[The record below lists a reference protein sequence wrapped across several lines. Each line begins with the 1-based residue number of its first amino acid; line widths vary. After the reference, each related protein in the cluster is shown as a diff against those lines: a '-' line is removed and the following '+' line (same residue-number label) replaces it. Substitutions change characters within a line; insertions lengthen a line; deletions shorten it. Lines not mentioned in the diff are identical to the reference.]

1 MSEEKRLQEDLEKGK
16 AMEEFFEEAPLQRI
30 AEEKAAYEEKVAK
43 ATAKFPE
50 RKEVEGQRLYTPLD
64 VKDFDYCEKLGFP
77 GMYPFTRGVQ
87 PTMYRGRLWTM
98 RAYAG
103 FATAE
108 ETNARYKYLLEA
120 GQTGLSVAM
129 DLPTQIGLDSDHEL
143 SHGEVGKVGVAI
155 DSLAD
160 MEALFEGIPLDKVST
175 SMTINGPAAVL
186 LAMYV
191 AVAEKQGVKPEQLR
205 GTIQNDILKEY
216 IARGTYIFPPRP
228 SMRLVTDTF
237 AYCSK
242 NIPKWNTISVGAY
255 HIREAGASEVQE
267 IAFAFANAMAYIDA
281 AIQAGQKV
289 DDFAPGISWIFTA
302 GLDFFSEVAK
312 FRAARRLWARI
323 MKERYGATVPKAQML
338 RVHVHTAGSVLTAQ
352 QPLINAIRITWQAM
366 SAILGG
372 IQSMACCAY
381 DEAIAIPTEESATLA
396 LRTQQL
402 LAYESN
408 IPNTIDPLAGS
419 YYVESLTDKIEQ
431 EAYEYIKKIDEMG
444 GAVAAIEHGYMQQE
458 MARNAFS
465 DQRDIETGKRTV
477 IGVNKYVDNSKANE
491 DQEVLTVD
499 LAVGERQVARLEKM
513 KANRDNEAVKASLEK
528 LRAAAKGT
536 ENLMPYLIDA
546 VKTYATLGEICG
558 VLREEFG
565 EFKPSIYY

>member
-1 MSEEKRLQEDLEKGK
+1 MDKEKLQQGLNEY
-16 AMEEFFEEAPLQRI
+16 EA
-30 AEEKAAYEEKVAK
+30 KVAK
-43 ATAKFPE
+43 TTAKFPE
-50 RKEVEGQRLYTPLD
+50 RKNFEAQRLYTPLD
-64 VKDFDYCEKLGFP
+64 IEDFDYGEKLGFP
-77 GMYPFTRGVQ
+77 GQYPFTRGVQ

-160 MEALFEGIPLDKVST
+160 MEALFDGIPLDKVST

-191 AVAEKQGVKPEQLR
+191 AVAEKQGVKPEALK

-228 SMRLVTDTF
+228 SMRLITDTF
-237 AYCSK
+237 EYCSK

-281 AIQAGQKV
+281 AIKAGQKV

-302 GLDFFSEVAK
+302 GLDFFGEVAK

-323 MKERYGATVPKAQML
+323 MKERYGASVPKAQML

-352 QPLINAIRITWQAM
+352 QPLNNVVRITWQAL
-366 SAILGG
+366 SAVLGG

-381 DEAIAIPTEESATLA
+381 DEAIALPTEESATLA

-402 LAYESN
+402 LAYESGVTD
-408 IPNTIDPLAGS
+408 TIDPLAGS
-419 YYVESLTDKIEQ
+419 YYIETLTDKIEK
-431 EAYEYIKKIDEMG
+431 EAYDYIDKIDRMG
-444 GAVAAIEHGYMQQE
+444 GAVAAIEQGYMQQE
-458 MARNAFS
+458 MAAHAYEY
-465 DQRDIETGKRTV
+465 QHEVELGKRTV
-477 IGVNKYVDNSKANE
+477 IGVNKFNDSKKLAE
-491 DQEVLTVD
+491 QDVLTAD
-499 LAVGERQVARLEKM
+499 LSVGERQIARLEKM
-513 KANRDNEAVKASLEK
+513 KAARDNEAVKAALEK
-528 LRAAAKGT
+528 LREAAKGT
-536 ENLMPYLIDA
+536 ENLIPYLIDA

-565 EFKPSIYY
+565 EYKQSGSMF

>member
-1 MSEEKRLQEDLEKGK
+1 MDTEKLQQGLNEY
-16 AMEEFFEEAPLQRI
+16 EA
-30 AEEKAAYEEKVAK
+30 KVAK
-43 ATAKFPE
+43 AVAKFPE
-50 RKEVEGQRLYTPLD
+50 RKNFEAQRLYTPLD
-64 VKDFDYCEKLGFP
+64 IEDFDYGEKLGFP
-77 GMYPFTRGVQ
+77 GQYPFTRGVQ

-160 MEALFEGIPLDKVST
+160 MEALFDGIPLDKVST

-191 AVAEKQGVKPEQLR
+191 AVAEKQGVKPEALK

-228 SMRLVTDTF
+228 SMRLITDTF
-237 AYCSK
+237 EYCSK

-281 AIQAGQKV
+281 AIKAGQKV

-302 GLDFFSEVAK
+302 GLDFFGEVAK

-323 MKERYGATVPKAQML
+323 MKERYGASVPKAQML

-352 QPLINAIRITWQAM
+352 QPLNNVVRITWQAL
-366 SAILGG
+366 SAVLGG

-381 DEAIAIPTEESATLA
+381 DEAIALPTEESATLA

-402 LAYESN
+402 LAYESGVTD
-408 IPNTIDPLAGS
+408 TIDPLAGS
-419 YYVESLTDKIEQ
+419 YYIETLTDKIEK
-431 EAYEYIKKIDEMG
+431 EAYDYIDKIDRMG
-444 GAVAAIEHGYMQQE
+444 GAVAAIEQGYMQQE
-458 MARNAFS
+458 MAAHAYEY
-465 DQRDIETGKRTV
+465 QHEVELGKRTV
-477 IGVNKYVDNSKANE
+477 IGVNKFNDSKKLAE
-491 DQEVLTVD
+491 QDVLTAD
-499 LAVGERQVARLEKM
+499 LSVGERQIARLEKI
-513 KANRDNEAVKASLEK
+513 KAARDNEAVKAALEK
-528 LRAAAKGT
+528 LREAAKGT

-565 EFKPSIYY
+565 EYKQSGSMF

>member
-1 MSEEKRLQEDLEKGK
+1 MDKEKLQQGLNEY
-16 AMEEFFEEAPLQRI
+16 EA
-30 AEEKAAYEEKVAK
+30 KVAK
-43 ATAKFPE
+43 AVAKFPE
-50 RKEVEGQRLYTPLD
+50 RKNFEAQRLYTTLD
-64 VKDFDYCEKLGFP
+64 IEDFDYGEKLGFP
-77 GMYPFTRGVQ
+77 GQYPFTRGVQ

-160 MEALFEGIPLDKVST
+160 MEALFDGIPLDKVST

-191 AVAEKQGVKPEQLR
+191 AVAEKQGVKPEALK

-228 SMRLVTDTF
+228 SMRLITDTF
-237 AYCSK
+237 EYCSK

-281 AIQAGQKV
+281 AIKAGQKV

-302 GLDFFSEVAK
+302 GLDFFGEVAK

-323 MKERYGATVPKAQML
+323 MKERYGASVPKAQML

-352 QPLINAIRITWQAM
+352 QPLNNVVRITWQAL
-366 SAILGG
+366 SAVLGG

-381 DEAIAIPTEESATLA
+381 DEAIALPTEESATLA

-402 LAYESN
+402 LAYESGVTD
-408 IPNTIDPLAGS
+408 TIDPLAGS
-419 YYVESLTDKIEQ
+419 YYIETLTDKIEK
-431 EAYEYIKKIDEMG
+431 EAYDYIDKIDRMG
-444 GAVAAIEHGYMQQE
+444 GAVAAIEQGYMQQE
-458 MARNAFS
+458 MAAHAYEY
-465 DQRDIETGKRTV
+465 QHEVELGKRTV
-477 IGVNKYVDNSKANE
+477 IGVNKFNDSKKLAE
-491 DQEVLTVD
+491 QDVLTAD
-499 LAVGERQVARLEKM
+499 LSVGERQIARLEKM
-513 KANRDNEAVKASLEK
+513 KAARDNEAVKAALEK
-528 LRAAAKGT
+528 LREAAKGT

-565 EFKPSIYY
+565 EYKQSGSMF

>member
-1 MSEEKRLQEDLEKGK
+1 MDKEKLQQGLNEY
-16 AMEEFFEEAPLQRI
+16 EA
-30 AEEKAAYEEKVAK
+30 KVAK
-43 ATAKFPE
+43 AVAKFPE
-50 RKEVEGQRLYTPLD
+50 RKNFEAQRLYTPLD
-64 VKDFDYCEKLGFP
+64 IEDFDYGEKLGFP
-77 GMYPFTRGVQ
+77 GQYPFTRGVQ

-129 DLPTQIGLDSDHEL
+129 DLPTQIGLDSDYEL

-160 MEALFEGIPLDKVST
+160 MEALFDGIPLDKVST

-191 AVAEKQGVKPEQLR
+191 AVAEKQGVKPEALK

-228 SMRLVTDTF
+228 SMRLITDTF
-237 AYCSK
+237 EYCSK

-281 AIQAGQKV
+281 AIKAGQKV

-302 GLDFFSEVAK
+302 GLDFFGEVAK

-323 MKERYGATVPKAQML
+323 MKERYGASVPKAQML

-352 QPLINAIRITWQAM
+352 QPLNNVVRITWQAL
-366 SAILGG
+366 SAVLGG

-381 DEAIAIPTEESATLA
+381 DEAIALPTEESATLA

-402 LAYESN
+402 LAYESGVTD
-408 IPNTIDPLAGS
+408 TIDPLAGS
-419 YYVESLTDKIEQ
+419 YYIETLTDKIEK
-431 EAYEYIKKIDEMG
+431 EAYDYIDKIDRMG
-444 GAVAAIEHGYMQQE
+444 GAVAAIEQGYMQQE
-458 MARNAFS
+458 MAAHAYEY
-465 DQRDIETGKRTV
+465 QHEVELGKRTV
-477 IGVNKYVDNSKANE
+477 IGVNKFNDSKKLAE
-491 DQEVLTVD
+491 QDVLTAD
-499 LAVGERQVARLEKM
+499 LSVGERQIARLEKM
-513 KANRDNEAVKASLEK
+513 KAARDNEAVKAALEK
-528 LRAAAKGT
+528 LREAAKGT

-546 VKTYATLGEICG
+546 VKTYATLGEVCG

-565 EFKPSIYY
+565 EYKQSGSMF

>member
-1 MSEEKRLQEDLEKGK
+1 MNMKLRLPKLWQNFRNAKN
-16 AMEEFFEEAPLQRI
+16 FEA
-30 AEEKAAYEEKVAK
+30 
-43 ATAKFPE
+43 
-50 RKEVEGQRLYTPLD
+50 QRLYTPLD
-64 VKDFDYCEKLGFP
+64 IEDFDYGEKLGFP
-77 GMYPFTRGVQ
+77 GQYPFTRGVQ

-160 MEALFEGIPLDKVST
+160 MEALFDGIPLDKVST

-191 AVAEKQGVKPEQLR
+191 AVAEKQGVKPEALK

-228 SMRLVTDTF
+228 SMRLITDTF
-237 AYCSK
+237 EYCSK

-281 AIQAGQKV
+281 AIKAGQKV

-302 GLDFFSEVAK
+302 GLDFFGEVAK

-323 MKERYGATVPKAQML
+323 MKERYGASVPKAQML

-352 QPLINAIRITWQAM
+352 QPLNNVVRITWQAL
-366 SAILGG
+366 SAVLGG

-381 DEAIAIPTEESATLA
+381 DEAIALPTEESATLA

-402 LAYESN
+402 LAYESGVTD
-408 IPNTIDPLAGS
+408 TIDPLAGS
-419 YYVESLTDKIEQ
+419 YYIETLTDKIEK
-431 EAYEYIKKIDEMG
+431 EAYDYIDKIDRMG
-444 GAVAAIEHGYMQQE
+444 GAVAAIEQGYMQQE
-458 MARNAFS
+458 MAAHAYEY
-465 DQRDIETGKRTV
+465 QHEVELGKRTV
-477 IGVNKYVDNSKANE
+477 IGVNKFNDSKKLAE
-491 DQEVLTVD
+491 QDVLTAD
-499 LAVGERQVARLEKM
+499 LSVGERQIARLEKM
-513 KANRDNEAVKASLEK
+513 KAARDNGAVKVALEK
-528 LRAAAKGT
+528 LREAAKGT

-565 EFKPSIYY
+565 EYKQSGSMF

>member
-1 MSEEKRLQEDLEKGK
+1 MDKEKLQQGLNEY
-16 AMEEFFEEAPLQRI
+16 EA
-30 AEEKAAYEEKVAK
+30 KVAK

-50 RKEVEGQRLYTPLD
+50 RKNFETQRLYTPLD
-64 VKDFDYCEKLGFP
+64 IEDFDYGEKLGFP
-77 GMYPFTRGVQ
+77 GQYPFTRGVQ

-155 DSLAD
+155 DSIAD

-191 AVAEKQGVKPEQLR
+191 AVAEKQGVKPEALK

-228 SMRLVTDTF
+228 SMRLITDTF
-237 AYCSK
+237 EYCSK

-281 AIQAGQKV
+281 AIKAGQKV

-302 GLDFFSEVAK
+302 GLDFFGEVAK

-323 MKERYGATVPKAQML
+323 MKERYGASVPKAQML

-352 QPLINAIRITWQAM
+352 QPLNNVVRITWQAL
-366 SAILGG
+366 SAVLGG

-381 DEAIAIPTEESATLA
+381 DEAIALPTEESATLA

-402 LAYESN
+402 LAYESGVTD
-408 IPNTIDPLAGS
+408 TIDPLAGS
-419 YYVESLTDKIEQ
+419 YYIETLTDKIEK
-431 EAYEYIKKIDEMG
+431 EAYDYIDKIDRMG
-444 GAVAAIEHGYMQQE
+444 GAVAAIEQGYMQQE
-458 MARNAFS
+458 MAAHAYEY
-465 DQRDIETGKRTV
+465 QHEVELGKRTV
-477 IGVNKYVDNSKANE
+477 IGVNKFNDSKKLAE
-491 DQEVLTVD
+491 QDVLTAD
-499 LAVGERQVARLEKM
+499 LSVGERQIARLEKM
-513 KANRDNEAVKASLEK
+513 KAARDNEAVKAALEK
-528 LRAAAKGT
+528 LREAAKGT

-565 EFKPSIYY
+565 EYKQSGSMF

>member
-1 MSEEKRLQEDLEKGK
+1 MDKEKLQQGLNEY
-16 AMEEFFEEAPLQRI
+16 EA
-30 AEEKAAYEEKVAK
+30 KVAK

-50 RKEVEGQRLYTPLD
+50 RKNFEAQRLYTPLD
-64 VKDFDYCEKLGFP
+64 IEDFDYGEKLGFP
-77 GMYPFTRGVQ
+77 GQYPFTRGVQ

-160 MEALFEGIPLDKVST
+160 MEALFDGIPLDKVST

-191 AVAEKQGVKPEQLR
+191 AVAEKQGVKPEALK

-216 IARGTYIFPPRP
+216 IARGTYIFPPRS
-228 SMRLVTDTF
+228 SMRLITDTF
-237 AYCSK
+237 EYCSK

-281 AIQAGQKV
+281 AIKAGQKV

-302 GLDFFSEVAK
+302 GLDFFGEVAK

-323 MKERYGATVPKAQML
+323 MKERYGASVPKAQML

-352 QPLINAIRITWQAM
+352 QPLNNVVRITWQAL
-366 SAILGG
+366 SAVLGG

-381 DEAIAIPTEESATLA
+381 DEAIALPTEESATLA

-402 LAYESN
+402 LAYESGVTD
-408 IPNTIDPLAGS
+408 TIDPLAGS
-419 YYVESLTDKIEQ
+419 YYIETLTDKIEK
-431 EAYEYIKKIDEMG
+431 EAYDYIDKIDRMG
-444 GAVAAIEHGYMQQE
+444 GAVAAIEQGYMQQE
-458 MARNAFS
+458 MAAHAYEY
-465 DQRDIETGKRTV
+465 QHEVELGKRTV
-477 IGVNKYVDNSKANE
+477 IGVNKFNDSKKLAE
-491 DQEVLTVD
+491 QDVLTAD
-499 LAVGERQVARLEKM
+499 LSVGERQIARLEKM
-513 KANRDNEAVKASLEK
+513 KAARDNEAVKAALEK
-528 LRAAAKGT
+528 LREAAKGT

-565 EFKPSIYY
+565 EYKQSGSMF

>member
-1 MSEEKRLQEDLEKGK
+1 MDKEKLQQGLNEY
-16 AMEEFFEEAPLQRI
+16 EA
-30 AEEKAAYEEKVAK
+30 KVAK

-50 RKEVEGQRLYTPLD
+50 RKNFEAQRLYTPID
-64 VKDFDYCEKLGFP
+64 IEDFDYGEKLGFP
-77 GMYPFTRGVQ
+77 GQYPFTRGVQ

-160 MEALFEGIPLDKVST
+160 MEALFDGIPLDKVST

-191 AVAEKQGVKPEQLR
+191 AVAEKQGVKPEALK

-228 SMRLVTDTF
+228 SMRLITDTF
-237 AYCSK
+237 EYCSK

-281 AIQAGQKV
+281 AIKAGQKV

-302 GLDFFSEVAK
+302 GLDFFGEVAK

-323 MKERYGATVPKAQML
+323 MKERYGASVPKAQML

-352 QPLINAIRITWQAM
+352 QPLNNVVRITWQAL
-366 SAILGG
+366 SAVLGG

-381 DEAIAIPTEESATLA
+381 DEAIALPTEESATLA

-402 LAYESN
+402 LAYESGVTD
-408 IPNTIDPLAGS
+408 TIDPLAGS
-419 YYVESLTDKIEQ
+419 YYIETLTDKIEK
-431 EAYEYIKKIDEMG
+431 EAYDYIDKIDRMG
-444 GAVAAIEHGYMQQE
+444 GAVAAIEQGYMQQE
-458 MARNAFS
+458 MAAHAYEY
-465 DQRDIETGKRTV
+465 QHEVELGKRTV
-477 IGVNKYVDNSKANE
+477 IGVNKFNDSKKLAE
-491 DQEVLTVD
+491 QDVLTAD
-499 LAVGERQVARLEKM
+499 LSVGERQIARLEKM
-513 KANRDNEAVKASLEK
+513 KAARDNEAVKAALEK
-528 LRAAAKGT
+528 LREAAKGT

-565 EFKPSIYY
+565 EYKQSGSMF

>member
-1 MSEEKRLQEDLEKGK
+1 MDKEKLQQGLNEY
-16 AMEEFFEEAPLQRI
+16 EA
-30 AEEKAAYEEKVAK
+30 KVAK

-50 RKEVEGQRLYTPLD
+50 RKNFEAQRLYTPLD
-64 VKDFDYCEKLGFP
+64 IEDFEYGEKLGFP
-77 GMYPFTRGVQ
+77 GQYPFTRGVQ

-160 MEALFEGIPLDKVST
+160 MEALFDGIPLDKVST

-191 AVAEKQGVKPEQLR
+191 AVAEKQGVKPEALK

-228 SMRLVTDTF
+228 SMRLITDTF
-237 AYCSK
+237 EYCSK

-281 AIQAGQKV
+281 AIKAGQKV

-302 GLDFFSEVAK
+302 GLDFFGEVAK

-323 MKERYGATVPKAQML
+323 MKERYGASVPKAQML

-352 QPLINAIRITWQAM
+352 QPLNNVVRITWQAL
-366 SAILGG
+366 SAVLGG

-381 DEAIAIPTEESATLA
+381 DEAIALPTEESATLA

-402 LAYESN
+402 LAYESGVTD
-408 IPNTIDPLAGS
+408 TIDPLAGS
-419 YYVESLTDKIEQ
+419 YYIETLTDKIEK
-431 EAYEYIKKIDEMG
+431 EAYDYIDKIDRMG
-444 GAVAAIEHGYMQQE
+444 GAVAAIEQGYMQQE
-458 MARNAFS
+458 MAAHAYEY
-465 DQRDIETGKRTV
+465 QHEVELGKRTV
-477 IGVNKYVDNSKANE
+477 IGVNKFNDSKKLE
-491 DQEVLTVD
+491 EQDVLTAD
-499 LAVGERQVARLEKM
+499 LSVGERQIARLEKM
-513 KANRDNEAVKASLEK
+513 KAARDNDAVKAALEK
-528 LRAAAKGT
+528 LREAAKGT

-565 EFKPSIYY
+565 EYKQSGSMF

>member
-1 MSEEKRLQEDLEKGK
+1 MDKEKLQQGLNEY
-16 AMEEFFEEAPLQRI
+16 EA
-30 AEEKAAYEEKVAK
+30 KVAK
-43 ATAKFPE
+43 AVAKFPE
-50 RKEVEGQRLYTPLD
+50 RKNFEAQRLYTPLD
-64 VKDFDYCEKLGFP
+64 IEDFDYGEKLGFP
-77 GMYPFTRGVQ
+77 GQYPFTRGVQ

-160 MEALFEGIPLDKVST
+160 MEALFDGIPLDKVST

-191 AVAEKQGVKPEQLR
+191 AVAEKQGVKPEALK

-228 SMRLVTDTF
+228 SMRLITDTF
-237 AYCSK
+237 EYCSK
-242 NIPKWNTISVGAY
+242 NIPKWNTISIGAY

-281 AIQAGQKV
+281 AIKAGQKV

-302 GLDFFSEVAK
+302 GLDFFGEVAK

-323 MKERYGATVPKAQML
+323 MKERYGASVPKAQML

-352 QPLINAIRITWQAM
+352 QPLNNVVRITWQAL
-366 SAILGG
+366 SAVLGG

-381 DEAIAIPTEESATLA
+381 DEAIALPTEESATLA

-402 LAYESN
+402 LAYESGVTD
-408 IPNTIDPLAGS
+408 TIDPLAGS
-419 YYVESLTDKIEQ
+419 YYIETLTDKIEK
-431 EAYEYIKKIDEMG
+431 EAYDYIDKIDRMG
-444 GAVAAIEHGYMQQE
+444 GAVAAIEQGYMQQE
-458 MARNAFS
+458 MAAHAYEY
-465 DQRDIETGKRTV
+465 QHEVELGKRTV
-477 IGVNKYVDNSKANE
+477 IGVNKFNDSKKLAE
-491 DQEVLTVD
+491 QDVLTAD
-499 LAVGERQVARLEKM
+499 LSVGERQIARLEKM
-513 KANRDNEAVKASLEK
+513 KAARDNDAVKAALEK
-528 LRAAAKGT
+528 LREAAKGT

-565 EFKPSIYY
+565 EYKQSGSMF

>member
-1 MSEEKRLQEDLEKGK
+1 MDKEKLQQGLNEY
-16 AMEEFFEEAPLQRI
+16 EA
-30 AEEKAAYEEKVAK
+30 KVAK

-50 RKEVEGQRLYTPLD
+50 RKNFEVQRLYTPLD
-64 VKDFDYCEKLGFP
+64 IEDFDYGEKLGFP
-77 GMYPFTRGVQ
+77 GQYPFTRGVQ

-160 MEALFEGIPLDKVST
+160 MEALFDGIPLDKVST

-191 AVAEKQGVKPEQLR
+191 AVAEKQGVKPEALK

-228 SMRLVTDTF
+228 SMRLITDTF
-237 AYCSK
+237 EYCSK

-281 AIQAGQKV
+281 AIKAGQKV

-302 GLDFFSEVAK
+302 GLDFFGEVAK

-323 MKERYGATVPKAQML
+323 MKERYGASVPKAQML

-352 QPLINAIRITWQAM
+352 QPLNNVVRITWQAL
-366 SAILGG
+366 SAVLGG

-381 DEAIAIPTEESATLA
+381 DEAIALPTEESATLA

-402 LAYESN
+402 LAYESGVTD
-408 IPNTIDPLAGS
+408 TIDPLAGS
-419 YYVESLTDKIEQ
+419 YYIETLTDQIEK
-431 EAYEYIKKIDEMG
+431 EAYDYIDKIDRMG
-444 GAVAAIEHGYMQQE
+444 GAVAAIEQGYMQQE
-458 MARNAFS
+458 MAAHAYEY
-465 DQRDIETGKRTV
+465 QHEVELGKRTV
-477 IGVNKYVDNSKANE
+477 IGVNKFNDSKKLAE
-491 DQEVLTVD
+491 QDVLTAD
-499 LAVGERQVARLEKM
+499 LSVGERQIARLEKM
-513 KANRDNEAVKASLEK
+513 KAARDNEAVKAALEK
-528 LRAAAKGT
+528 MREAAKGT

-565 EFKPSIYY
+565 EYKQSGSMF

>member
-1 MSEEKRLQEDLEKGK
+1 MDKEKLQQGL
-16 AMEEFFEEAPLQRI
+16 
-30 AEEKAAYEEKVAK
+30 AEYDAKVAK

-50 RKEVEGQRLYTPLD
+50 RKEFAAQRLYTPLD
-64 VKDFDYCEKLGFP
+64 VEGFDYGEKLGFP
-77 GMYPFTRGVQ
+77 GQYPFTRGVQ

-160 MEALFEGIPLDKVST
+160 MEALFDGIPLDKVST

-191 AVAEKQGVKPEQLR
+191 AVAEKQGVKPEALK

-228 SMRLVTDTF
+228 SMRLITDTF
-237 AYCSK
+237 EYCSK

-281 AIQAGQKV
+281 AIKAGQKV

-323 MKERYGATVPKAQML
+323 MKERYGASVPKAQML

-352 QPLINAIRITWQAM
+352 QPLNNVVRITWQAM
-366 SAILGG
+366 SAVLGG

-381 DEAIAIPTEESATLA
+381 DEAIALPTEESATLA

-402 LAYESN
+402 LAYESGVTD
-408 IPNTIDPLAGS
+408 TIDPLAGS
-419 YYVESLTDKIEQ
+419 YYIESLTDKIEQ
-431 EAYEYIKKIDEMG
+431 EAYEYIAKIDKMG
-444 GAVAAIEHGYMQQE
+444 GAVAAIEQGYMQQE
-458 MARNAFS
+458 MAAHAYEYQH
-465 DQRDIETGKRTV
+465 DVELGKRTV
-477 IGVNKYVDNSKANE
+477 IGVNKFADNKKMAE
-491 DQEVLTVD
+491 QDVLTAD
-499 LAVGERQVARLEKM
+499 LSVGERQVARLNKM
-513 KANRDNEAVKASLEK
+513 KAGRDNAAVQASLAK
-528 LRAAAKGT
+528 LREAAKGT

-565 EFKPSIYY
+565 EYKQSGSMF

>member
-1 MSEEKRLQEDLEKGK
+1 MDKEKLQQGLNEY
-16 AMEEFFEEAPLQRI
+16 EA
-30 AEEKAAYEEKVAK
+30 KVAK

-50 RKEVEGQRLYTPLD
+50 RKNFEAQRLYTPLD
-64 VKDFDYCEKLGFP
+64 IEDFDYGEKLGFP
-77 GMYPFTRGVQ
+77 GQYPFTRGVQ

-160 MEALFEGIPLDKVST
+160 MEALFDGIPLDKVST

-191 AVAEKQGVKPEQLR
+191 AVAEKQGVKPEALK

-228 SMRLVTDTF
+228 SMRLITDTF
-237 AYCSK
+237 EYCSK

-281 AIQAGQKV
+281 AIKAGQKV

-302 GLDFFSEVAK
+302 GLDFFGEVAK

-323 MKERYGATVPKAQML
+323 MKERYGASVPKAQML

-352 QPLINAIRITWQAM
+352 QPLNNVVRITWQAL
-366 SAILGG
+366 SAVLGG

-381 DEAIAIPTEESATLA
+381 DEAIALPTEESATLA

-402 LAYESN
+402 LAYESGVTD
-408 IPNTIDPLAGS
+408 TIDPLAGS
-419 YYVESLTDKIEQ
+419 YYIETLTDKIEK
-431 EAYEYIKKIDEMG
+431 EAYDYIDKIDRMG
-444 GAVAAIEHGYMQQE
+444 GAVAAIEQGYMQQE
-458 MARNAFS
+458 MAAHAYEY
-465 DQRDIETGKRTV
+465 QHEVELGKRTV
-477 IGVNKYVDNSKANE
+477 IGVNKFNDSKKLAE
-491 DQEVLTVD
+491 QDVLTAD
-499 LAVGERQVARLEKM
+499 LSVGERQIARLEKM
-513 KANRDNEAVKASLEK
+513 KAARDNGAVKVALEK
-528 LRAAAKGT
+528 LREAAKGT

-565 EFKPSIYY
+565 EYKQSGSMF

>member
-1 MSEEKRLQEDLEKGK
+1 MDKEKLQQGLNEY
-16 AMEEFFEEAPLQRI
+16 EA
-30 AEEKAAYEEKVAK
+30 KVAK
-43 ATAKFPE
+43 AVAKFPE
-50 RKEVEGQRLYTPLD
+50 RKNFETQRLYTPLD
-64 VKDFDYCEKLGFP
+64 IEDFDYGEKLGFP
-77 GMYPFTRGVQ
+77 GQYPFTRGVQ

-143 SHGEVGKVGVAI
+143 SYGEVGKVGVAI

-160 MEALFEGIPLDKVST
+160 MEALFDGIPLDKVST

-191 AVAEKQGVKPEQLR
+191 AVAEKQGVKPETLK

-228 SMRLVTDTF
+228 SMRLITDTF
-237 AYCSK
+237 EYCSK

-281 AIQAGQKV
+281 AIKAGQKV

-302 GLDFFSEVAK
+302 GLDFFGEVAK

-323 MKERYGATVPKAQML
+323 MKERYGASVPKAQML

-352 QPLINAIRITWQAM
+352 QPLNNVVRITWQAL
-366 SAILGG
+366 SAVLGG

-381 DEAIAIPTEESATLA
+381 DEAIALPTEESATLA

-402 LAYESN
+402 LAYESGVTD
-408 IPNTIDPLAGS
+408 TIDPLAGS
-419 YYVESLTDKIEQ
+419 YYIETLTDKIEK
-431 EAYEYIKKIDEMG
+431 EAYDYIDKIDRMG
-444 GAVAAIEHGYMQQE
+444 GAVAAIEQGYMQQE
-458 MARNAFS
+458 MAAHAYEY
-465 DQRDIETGKRTV
+465 QHEVELGKRTV
-477 IGVNKYVDNSKANE
+477 IGVNKFNDSKKLAE
-491 DQEVLTVD
+491 QDVLTAD
-499 LAVGERQVARLEKM
+499 LSVGERQIARLEKM
-513 KANRDNEAVKASLEK
+513 KAARDNEAVKAALEK
-528 LRAAAKGT
+528 LREAAKGT

-565 EFKPSIYY
+565 EYKQSGSMF

>member
-1 MSEEKRLQEDLEKGK
+1 MDKEKLQQGLNEY
-16 AMEEFFEEAPLQRI
+16 EA
-30 AEEKAAYEEKVAK
+30 KVAK

-50 RKEVEGQRLYTPLD
+50 RKNFEAQRLYTPLD
-64 VKDFDYCEKLGFP
+64 IEDFDYGEKLGFP
-77 GMYPFTRGVQ
+77 GQYPFTRGVQ

-160 MEALFEGIPLDKVST
+160 MEALFDGIPLDKVST

-191 AVAEKQGVKPEQLR
+191 AVAEKQGVKPEALK

-228 SMRLVTDTF
+228 SMRLITDTF
-237 AYCSK
+237 EYCSK

-281 AIQAGQKV
+281 AIKAGQKV

-302 GLDFFSEVAK
+302 GLDFFGEVAK

-323 MKERYGATVPKAQML
+323 MKERYGASVPKAQML

-352 QPLINAIRITWQAM
+352 QPLNNVVRITWQAL
-366 SAILGG
+366 SAVLGG

-381 DEAIAIPTEESATLA
+381 DEAIALPTEESATLA

-402 LAYESN
+402 LAYESGVTD
-408 IPNTIDPLAGS
+408 TIDPLAGS
-419 YYVESLTDKIEQ
+419 YYIETLTDKIEK
-431 EAYEYIKKIDEMG
+431 EAYDYIDKIDRMG
-444 GAVAAIEHGYMQQE
+444 GAVAAIEQGYMQQE
-458 MARNAFS
+458 MAAHAYEY
-465 DQRDIETGKRTV
+465 QHEVELGKRTV
-477 IGVNKYVDNSKANE
+477 IGVNKFNDSKKLAE
-491 DQEVLTVD
+491 QDVLTAD
-499 LAVGERQVARLEKM
+499 LSVGERQIARLEKM
-513 KANRDNEAVKASLEK
+513 KAARDNEAVKVALEK
-528 LRAAAKGT
+528 LREAAKGT

-565 EFKPSIYY
+565 EYKQSGSMF

>member
-1 MSEEKRLQEDLEKGK
+1 MDKEKLQQGLNEY
-16 AMEEFFEEAPLQRI
+16 EA
-30 AEEKAAYEEKVAK
+30 KVAK
-43 ATAKFPE
+43 AVAKFPE
-50 RKEVEGQRLYTPLD
+50 RKNFEAQRLYTPLD
-64 VKDFDYCEKLGFP
+64 IEDFDYGEKLGFP
-77 GMYPFTRGVQ
+77 GQYPFTRGVQ

-160 MEALFEGIPLDKVST
+160 MEALFDGIPLDKVST

-191 AVAEKQGVKPEQLR
+191 AVAEKKGVKPEALK

-228 SMRLVTDTF
+228 SMRLITDTF
-237 AYCSK
+237 EYCSK

-281 AIQAGQKV
+281 AIKAGQKV

-302 GLDFFSEVAK
+302 GLDFFGEVAK

-323 MKERYGATVPKAQML
+323 MKERYGASVPKAQML

-352 QPLINAIRITWQAM
+352 QPLNNVVRITWQAL
-366 SAILGG
+366 SAVLGG

-381 DEAIAIPTEESATLA
+381 DEAIALPTEESATLA

-402 LAYESN
+402 LAYESGVTD
-408 IPNTIDPLAGS
+408 TIDPLAGS
-419 YYVESLTDKIEQ
+419 YYIETLTDKIEK
-431 EAYEYIKKIDEMG
+431 EAYDYIDKIDRMG
-444 GAVAAIEHGYMQQE
+444 GAVAAIEQGYMQQE
-458 MARNAFS
+458 MAAHAYEY
-465 DQRDIETGKRTV
+465 QHEVELGKRTV
-477 IGVNKYVDNSKANE
+477 IGVNKFNDSKKLAE
-491 DQEVLTVD
+491 QDVLTAD
-499 LAVGERQVARLEKM
+499 LSVGERQIARLEKM
-513 KANRDNEAVKASLEK
+513 KAARDNDAVKAALEK
-528 LRAAAKGT
+528 LREAAKGT

-565 EFKPSIYY
+565 EYKQSGSMF

>member
-1 MSEEKRLQEDLEKGK
+1 MDKEKLQQGLNEY
-16 AMEEFFEEAPLQRI
+16 EA
-30 AEEKAAYEEKVAK
+30 KVAK

-50 RKEVEGQRLYTPLD
+50 RKNFEAQRLYTPLD
-64 VKDFDYCEKLGFP
+64 IEDFDYGEKLGFP
-77 GMYPFTRGVQ
+77 GQYPFTRGVQ

-160 MEALFEGIPLDKVST
+160 MEALFDGIPLDKVST

-191 AVAEKQGVKPEQLR
+191 AVAEKQGVKPEALK

-228 SMRLVTDTF
+228 SMRLITDTF
-237 AYCSK
+237 EYCSK

-281 AIQAGQKV
+281 AIKAGQKV

-302 GLDFFSEVAK
+302 GLDFFGEVAK

-323 MKERYGATVPKAQML
+323 MKERYGASVPKAQML

-352 QPLINAIRITWQAM
+352 QPLNNVVRITWQAL
-366 SAILGG
+366 SAVLGG

-381 DEAIAIPTEESATLA
+381 DEAIALPTEESATLA

-402 LAYESN
+402 LAYESG
-408 IPNTIDPLAGS
+408 ITDTIDPLAGS
-419 YYVESLTDKIEQ
+419 YYIETLTDKIEK
-431 EAYEYIKKIDEMG
+431 EAYDYIDKIDRMG
-444 GAVAAIEHGYMQQE
+444 GAVAAIEQGYMQQE
-458 MARNAFS
+458 MAAHAYEY
-465 DQRDIETGKRTV
+465 QHEVELGKRTV
-477 IGVNKYVDNSKANE
+477 IGVNKFNDSKKLAE
-491 DQEVLTVD
+491 QDVLTAD
-499 LAVGERQVARLEKM
+499 LSVGERQIARLEKM
-513 KANRDNEAVKASLEK
+513 KAARDNEAVKAALEK
-528 LRAAAKGT
+528 LREAAKGT

-565 EFKPSIYY
+565 EYKQSGSMF

>member
-1 MSEEKRLQEDLEKGK
+1 MDKEKLQQGLNEY
-16 AMEEFFEEAPLQRI
+16 EA
-30 AEEKAAYEEKVAK
+30 KVAK

-50 RKEVEGQRLYTPLD
+50 RKNFEAQRLYTPLD
-64 VKDFDYCEKLGFP
+64 IEDFDYGEKLGFP
-77 GMYPFTRGVQ
+77 GQYPFTRGVQ

-160 MEALFEGIPLDKVST
+160 MEALFDGIPLDKVST

-191 AVAEKQGVKPEQLR
+191 AVAEKQGVKPEALK

-228 SMRLVTDTF
+228 SMRLITDTF
-237 AYCSK
+237 EYCSK

-281 AIQAGQKV
+281 AIKAGQKV

-302 GLDFFSEVAK
+302 GLDFFGEVAK

-323 MKERYGATVPKAQML
+323 MKERYGASVPKAQML

-352 QPLINAIRITWQAM
+352 QPLNNVVRITWQAL
-366 SAILGG
+366 SAVLGG

-381 DEAIAIPTEESATLA
+381 DEAIALPTEESATLA

-402 LAYESN
+402 LAYESGVTD
-408 IPNTIDPLAGS
+408 TIDPLAGS
-419 YYVESLTDKIEQ
+419 YYIETLTDKIEK
-431 EAYEYIKKIDEMG
+431 EAYDYIDKIDRMG

-458 MARNAFS
+458 MAAHAYEY
-465 DQRDIETGKRTV
+465 QHEVELGKRTV
-477 IGVNKYVDNSKANE
+477 IGVNKFNDSKKLAE
-491 DQEVLTVD
+491 QDVLTAD
-499 LAVGERQVARLEKM
+499 LSVGERQIARLEKM
-513 KANRDNEAVKASLEK
+513 KAARDNDAVKAALEK
-528 LRAAAKGT
+528 LREAAKGT
-536 ENLMPYLIDA
+536 ENLMPYLINA

-565 EFKPSIYY
+565 EYKQSGSMF

>member
-1 MSEEKRLQEDLEKGK
+1 MDKEKLQQGLNKY
-16 AMEEFFEEAPLQRI
+16 EA
-30 AEEKAAYEEKVAK
+30 KVAK
-43 ATAKFPE
+43 AVAKFPE
-50 RKEVEGQRLYTPLD
+50 RKNFEAQRLYTPLD
-64 VKDFDYCEKLGFP
+64 IEDFDYGEKLGFP
-77 GMYPFTRGVQ
+77 GQYPFTRGVQ

-160 MEALFEGIPLDKVST
+160 MEALFDGIPLDKVST

-191 AVAEKQGVKPEQLR
+191 AVAEKQGVKPEALK

-228 SMRLVTDTF
+228 SMRLITDTF
-237 AYCSK
+237 EYCSK

-281 AIQAGQKV
+281 AIKAGQKV

-302 GLDFFSEVAK
+302 GLDFFGEVAK

-323 MKERYGATVPKAQML
+323 MKERYGASVPKAQML

-352 QPLINAIRITWQAM
+352 QPLNNVVRITWQAL
-366 SAILGG
+366 SAVLGG

-381 DEAIAIPTEESATLA
+381 DEAIALPTEESATLA

-402 LAYESN
+402 LAYESGVTD
-408 IPNTIDPLAGS
+408 TIDPLAGS
-419 YYVESLTDKIEQ
+419 YYIETLTDKIEK
-431 EAYEYIKKIDEMG
+431 EAYDYIDKIDRMG
-444 GAVAAIEHGYMQQE
+444 GAVAAIEQGYMQQE
-458 MARNAFS
+458 MAAHAYEY
-465 DQRDIETGKRTV
+465 QYEVELGKRTV
-477 IGVNKYVDNSKANE
+477 IGVNKFNDSKKLAE
-491 DQEVLTVD
+491 QEVLTAD
-499 LAVGERQVARLEKM
+499 LSVGERQIARLEKM
-513 KANRDNEAVKASLEK
+513 KAARDNEAVKAALEK
-528 LRAAAKGT
+528 LREAAKGT

-565 EFKPSIYY
+565 EYKQSGSMF

>member
-1 MSEEKRLQEDLEKGK
+1 MDKEKLQQGLNEY
-16 AMEEFFEEAPLQRI
+16 EA
-30 AEEKAAYEEKVAK
+30 KVAK

-50 RKEVEGQRLYTPLD
+50 RKNFETQRLYTPLD
-64 VKDFDYCEKLGFP
+64 IEDFDYGEKLGFP
-77 GMYPFTRGVQ
+77 GQYPFTRGVQ

-160 MEALFEGIPLDKVST
+160 MEALFDGIPLDKVST

-191 AVAEKQGVKPEQLR
+191 AVAEKQGVKPEALK

-228 SMRLVTDTF
+228 SMRLITDTF
-237 AYCSK
+237 EYCSK

-281 AIQAGQKV
+281 AIKAGQKV

-302 GLDFFSEVAK
+302 GLDFFGEVAK

-323 MKERYGATVPKAQML
+323 MKERYGASVSKAQML

-352 QPLINAIRITWQAM
+352 QPLNNVVRITWQAL
-366 SAILGG
+366 SAVLGG

-381 DEAIAIPTEESATLA
+381 DEAIALPTEESATLA

-402 LAYESN
+402 LAYESGVTD
-408 IPNTIDPLAGS
+408 TIDPLAGS
-419 YYVESLTDKIEQ
+419 YYIETLTDKIEK
-431 EAYEYIKKIDEMG
+431 EAYDYIDKIDRMG
-444 GAVAAIEHGYMQQE
+444 GAVAAIEQGYMQQE
-458 MARNAFS
+458 MAAHAYEY
-465 DQRDIETGKRTV
+465 QHEVELGKRTV
-477 IGVNKYVDNSKANE
+477 IGVNKFNDSKKLAE
-491 DQEVLTVD
+491 QDVLTAD
-499 LAVGERQVARLEKM
+499 LSVGERQIARLEKM
-513 KANRDNEAVKASLEK
+513 KAARDNDAVKAALEK
-528 LRAAAKGT
+528 LREAAKGT

-565 EFKPSIYY
+565 EYKQSGSMF

>member
-1 MSEEKRLQEDLEKGK
+1 MTKEVLKQGLAS
-16 AMEEFFEEAPLQRI
+16 
-30 AEEKAAYEEKVAK
+30 YEERVAK
-43 ATAKFPE
+43 AISKFPE
-50 RKEVEGQRLYTPLD
+50 RKHFTEKRIYTPLD
-64 VKDFDYCEKLGFP
+64 IDEDFDYNSKLGYP
-77 GMYPFTRGVQ
+77 GQYPFTRGVQ

-108 ETNARYKYLLEA
+108 ETNARYKYLLQA

-129 DLPTQIGLDSDHEL
+129 DLPTQIGLDSSAEL
-143 SHGEVGKVGVAI
+143 SFGEVGKVGVAI

-160 MEALFEGIPLDKVST
+160 MEQLFEGIPLDKVST

-191 AVAEKQGVKPEQLR
+191 AVAEKQGVKPEQLK

-228 SMRLVTDTF
+228 SMRLITDTF
-237 AYCSK
+237 AYCSQS
-242 NIPKWNTISVGAY
+242 IPKWNTISVGAY

-281 AIQAGQKV
+281 AIKAGQKV

-323 MKERYGATVPKAQML
+323 MKERYGATVSKAQML

-352 QPLINAIRITWQAM
+352 QPLNNVARITWQAL
-366 SAILGG
+366 SAVLGG

-381 DEAIAIPTEESATLA
+381 DEAIALPTEESATLA

-402 LAYESN
+402 LAYESGAAD
-408 IPNTIDPLAGS
+408 TIDPMAGS
-419 YYVESLTDKIEQ
+419 YYVEALTDRFEK
-431 EAYEYIKKIDEMG
+431 EAYEYIAKIDAMG
-444 GAVAAIEHGYMQQE
+444 GAVAAIEKGYMQSE
-458 MARNAFS
+458 MASHAYEY
-465 DQRDIETGKRTV
+465 QREIETGQRIV
-477 IGVNKYVDNSKANE
+477 VGVNKFADNKEIKTN
-491 DQEVLTVD
+491 DVLMAD
-499 LAVGERQVARLEKM
+499 LGVAERQNAKVEAM
-513 KANRDNEAVKASLEK
+513 KLKRDQAAVDAALKK
-528 LRAAAKGT
+528 LQEAAAG
-536 ENLMPYLIDA
+536 EDNLMPYLIEA

-558 VLREEFG
+558 VLRDVFG
-565 EFKPSIYY
+565 EYKQEGCLF

>member
-1 MSEEKRLQEDLEKGK
+1 MDKEKLQQGLNEY
-16 AMEEFFEEAPLQRI
+16 EA
-30 AEEKAAYEEKVAK
+30 KVAK
-43 ATAKFPE
+43 AVAKFPE
-50 RKEVEGQRLYTPLD
+50 RKNFDAQRLYTPLD
-64 VKDFDYCEKLGFP
+64 IEDFDYGEKLGFP
-77 GMYPFTRGVQ
+77 GQYPFTRGVQ

-160 MEALFEGIPLDKVST
+160 MEALFDGIPLDKVST

-191 AVAEKQGVKPEQLR
+191 AVAEKQGVKPEALK

-228 SMRLVTDTF
+228 SMRLITDTF
-237 AYCSK
+237 EYCSK

-281 AIQAGQKV
+281 AIKAGQKV

-302 GLDFFSEVAK
+302 GLDFFGEVAK

-323 MKERYGATVPKAQML
+323 MKERYGASVPKAQML

-352 QPLINAIRITWQAM
+352 QPLNNVVRITWQAL
-366 SAILGG
+366 SAVLGG

-381 DEAIAIPTEESATLA
+381 DEAIALPTEESATLA

-402 LAYESN
+402 LAYESGVTD
-408 IPNTIDPLAGS
+408 TIDPLAGS
-419 YYVESLTDKIEQ
+419 YYIETLTDKIEK
-431 EAYEYIKKIDEMG
+431 EAYDYIDKIDRMG
-444 GAVAAIEHGYMQQE
+444 GAVAAIEQGYMQQE
-458 MARNAFS
+458 MAAHAYEY
-465 DQRDIETGKRTV
+465 QHEVELGKRTV
-477 IGVNKYVDNSKANE
+477 IGVNKFNDSKKLAE
-491 DQEVLTVD
+491 QDVLTAD
-499 LAVGERQVARLEKM
+499 LSVGERQIARLEKM
-513 KANRDNEAVKASLEK
+513 KAARDNEAVKAALEK
-528 LRAAAKGT
+528 LREAAKGT

-565 EFKPSIYY
+565 EYKQSGSMF

>member
-1 MSEEKRLQEDLEKGK
+1 MDKEKLQQGLNEY
-16 AMEEFFEEAPLQRI
+16 EA
-30 AEEKAAYEEKVAK
+30 KVAK

-50 RKEVEGQRLYTPLD
+50 RKNFEAQRLYTPLNIE
-64 VKDFDYCEKLGFP
+64 DFDYGEKLGFP
-77 GMYPFTRGVQ
+77 GQYPFTRGVQ

-160 MEALFEGIPLDKVST
+160 MEALFDGIPLDKVST

-191 AVAEKQGVKPEQLR
+191 AVAEKQGVKPEALK

-228 SMRLVTDTF
+228 SMRLITDTF
-237 AYCSK
+237 EYCSK

-267 IAFAFANAMAYIDA
+267 IAFAFANAMAYVDA
-281 AIQAGQKV
+281 AIKAGQKV

-302 GLDFFSEVAK
+302 GLDFFGEVAK

-323 MKERYGATVPKAQML
+323 MKERYGASVPKAQML

-352 QPLINAIRITWQAM
+352 QPLNNVVRITWQAL
-366 SAILGG
+366 SAVLGG

-381 DEAIAIPTEESATLA
+381 DEAIALPTEESATLA

-402 LAYESN
+402 LAYESGVTD
-408 IPNTIDPLAGS
+408 TIDPLAGS
-419 YYVESLTDKIEQ
+419 YYIETLTDKIEK
-431 EAYEYIKKIDEMG
+431 EAYDYIDKIDRMG
-444 GAVAAIEHGYMQQE
+444 GAVAAIEQGYMQQE
-458 MARNAFS
+458 MAAHAYEY
-465 DQRDIETGKRTV
+465 QHEVELGKRTV
-477 IGVNKYVDNSKANE
+477 IGVNKFNDSKKLAE
-491 DQEVLTVD
+491 QDVLTAD
-499 LAVGERQVARLEKM
+499 LSVGERQIARLEKM
-513 KANRDNEAVKASLEK
+513 KAARDNEAVKAALEK
-528 LRAAAKGT
+528 LREAAKGT

-565 EFKPSIYY
+565 EYKQSGSMF

>member
-1 MSEEKRLQEDLEKGK
+1 MDKEKLQQGLNEY
-16 AMEEFFEEAPLQRI
+16 EA
-30 AEEKAAYEEKVAK
+30 KVAK

-50 RKEVEGQRLYTPLD
+50 RKNFEAQRLYTPLD
-64 VKDFDYCEKLGFP
+64 IEDFDYGEKLGFP
-77 GMYPFTRGVQ
+77 GQYPFTRGVQ

-143 SHGEVGKVGVAI
+143 SYGEVGKVGVAI

-160 MEALFEGIPLDKVST
+160 MEALFDGIPLDKVST

-191 AVAEKQGVKPEQLR
+191 AVAEKQGVKPEALK

-228 SMRLVTDTF
+228 SMRLITDTF
-237 AYCSK
+237 EYCSK

-281 AIQAGQKV
+281 AIKAGQKV

-302 GLDFFSEVAK
+302 GLDFFGEVSK

-323 MKERYGATVPKAQML
+323 MKERYGASVPKAQML

-352 QPLINAIRITWQAM
+352 QPLNNVVRITWQAL
-366 SAILGG
+366 SAVLGG

-381 DEAIAIPTEESATLA
+381 DEAIALPTEESATLA

-402 LAYESN
+402 LAYESGVTD
-408 IPNTIDPLAGS
+408 TIDPLAGS
-419 YYVESLTDKIEQ
+419 YYIETLTDKIEK
-431 EAYEYIKKIDEMG
+431 EAYDYIDKIDRMG
-444 GAVAAIEHGYMQQE
+444 GAVAAIEQGYMQQE
-458 MARNAFS
+458 MAAHAYEY
-465 DQRDIETGKRTV
+465 QHEVELGKRTV
-477 IGVNKYVDNSKANE
+477 IGVNKFNDSKKLAE
-491 DQEVLTVD
+491 QDVLTAD
-499 LAVGERQVARLEKM
+499 LSVGERQIARLEKM
-513 KANRDNEAVKASLEK
+513 KAARDNEAVKAALEK
-528 LRAAAKGT
+528 LREAAKGT

-565 EFKPSIYY
+565 EYKQSGSMF

>member
-1 MSEEKRLQEDLEKGK
+1 MDKEKLQQGLNEY
-16 AMEEFFEEAPLQRI
+16 EA
-30 AEEKAAYEEKVAK
+30 KVAK
-43 ATAKFPE
+43 AVAKFPE
-50 RKEVEGQRLYTPLD
+50 RKNFEAQRLYTPLD
-64 VKDFDYCEKLGFP
+64 IEDFDYGEKLGFP
-77 GMYPFTRGVQ
+77 GQYPFTRGVQ

-160 MEALFEGIPLDKVST
+160 MEALFDGIPLDKVST

-191 AVAEKQGVKPEQLR
+191 AVAEKQGVKPEALK

-228 SMRLVTDTF
+228 SMRLITDTF
-237 AYCSK
+237 EYCSK

-281 AIQAGQKV
+281 AIKAGQKV

-302 GLDFFSEVAK
+302 GLDFFGEVAK

-323 MKERYGATVPKAQML
+323 MKERYGASVPKAQML

-352 QPLINAIRITWQAM
+352 QPLNNVVRITWQAL
-366 SAILGG
+366 SAVLGG

-381 DEAIAIPTEESATLA
+381 DEAIALPTEESATLA

-402 LAYESN
+402 LAYESGVTD
-408 IPNTIDPLAGS
+408 TIDPLAGS
-419 YYVESLTDKIEQ
+419 YYIETLTDKIEK
-431 EAYEYIKKIDEMG
+431 EAYDYIDKIDRMG
-444 GAVAAIEHGYMQQE
+444 GAVAAIEQGYMQQE
-458 MARNAFS
+458 MAAHAYEY
-465 DQRDIETGKRTV
+465 QHEVELGKRTV
-477 IGVNKYVDNSKANE
+477 IGVNKFNDSKKLAE
-491 DQEVLTVD
+491 QDVLTAD
-499 LAVGERQVARLEKM
+499 LSVGERQIARLEKM
-513 KANRDNEAVKASLEK
+513 KAARDNEAVKAALEK
-528 LRAAAKGT
+528 LREAARGT

-565 EFKPSIYY
+565 EYKQSGSMF

>member
-1 MSEEKRLQEDLEKGK
+1 MTEKINDKEMLQQGLDSYN
-16 AMEEFFEEAPLQRI
+16 A
-30 AEEKAAYEEKVAK
+30 KVAK

-50 RKEVEGQRLYTPLD
+50 RPHMDAKQRLYTPLD
-64 VKDFDYCEKLGFP
+64 IEGFNYLEKDGFP
-77 GMYPFTRGVQ
+77 GQYPFTRGVQ

-108 ETNARYKYLLEA
+108 ETNARYKYLLQA

-129 DLPTQIGLDSDHEL
+129 DLPTQIGLDSDAEL

-160 MEALFEGIPLDKVST
+160 MEQLFDGIPLDKVST

-228 SMRLVTDTF
+228 SMRLITNTF
-237 AYCSK
+237 EYCSK
-242 NIPKWNTISVGAY
+242 YIPKWNTISVGAY

-267 IAFAFANAMAYIDA
+267 IAFAFANAIAYIDA
-281 AIQAGQKV
+281 AIKAGQKV

-302 GLDFFSEVAK
+302 GLDFFFEIAK

-352 QPLINAIRITWQAM
+352 QPLNNVARITWQAM
-366 SAILGG
+366 SAVLGG

-381 DEAIAIPTEESATLA
+381 DEALSLPTEESATLA

-402 LAYESN
+402 IAYESGVAD
-408 IPNTIDPLAGS
+408 TIDPLAGS
-419 YYVESLTDKIEQ
+419 YYVEALTNKIEK
-431 EAYEYIKKIDEMG
+431 EAEEYIKKIDEMG
-444 GAVAAIEHGYMQQE
+444 GAVAAIEQGYMQRE
-458 MARNAFS
+458 MAAHAYE
-465 DQRDIETGKRTV
+465 DLTAIETGKKTV
-477 IGVNKYVDNSKANE
+477 IGVNKYADNKGAAEGESLKA
-491 DQEVLTVD
+491 D
-499 LAVGERQVARLEKM
+499 LSVGERQIKRVNAM
-513 KANRDNEAVKASLEK
+513 KAKRDQASVDKALKDLKEAC
-528 LRAAAKGT
+528 KGE
-536 ENLMPYLIDA
+536 ENLMPYLIAA

-558 VLREEFG
+558 VMREVFG
-565 EFKPSIYY
+565 EYKQDGSAF

>member
-1 MSEEKRLQEDLEKGK
+1 MDKEKLQQGLNEY
-16 AMEEFFEEAPLQRI
+16 EA
-30 AEEKAAYEEKVAK
+30 KVAK
-43 ATAKFPE
+43 AVAKFPE
-50 RKEVEGQRLYTPLD
+50 RKNFEAQRLYTPLD
-64 VKDFDYCEKLGFP
+64 IEDFDYGEKLGFP
-77 GMYPFTRGVQ
+77 GQYPFTRGVQ

-160 MEALFEGIPLDKVST
+160 MEALFDGIPLDKVST

-191 AVAEKQGVKPEQLR
+191 AVAEKQGVKPETLK

-228 SMRLVTDTF
+228 SMRLITDTF
-237 AYCSK
+237 EYCSK

-281 AIQAGQKV
+281 AIKAGQKV

-302 GLDFFSEVAK
+302 GLDFFGEVAK

-323 MKERYGATVPKAQML
+323 MKERYGASVPKAQML

-352 QPLINAIRITWQAM
+352 QPLNNVVRITWQAL
-366 SAILGG
+366 SAVLGG

-381 DEAIAIPTEESATLA
+381 DEAIALPTEESATLA

-402 LAYESN
+402 LAYESGVTD
-408 IPNTIDPLAGS
+408 TIDPLAGS
-419 YYVESLTDKIEQ
+419 YYIETLTDKIEK
-431 EAYEYIKKIDEMG
+431 EAYDYIDKIDRMG
-444 GAVAAIEHGYMQQE
+444 GAVAAIEQGYMQQE
-458 MARNAFS
+458 MAAHAYEY
-465 DQRDIETGKRTV
+465 QHEVELGKRTV
-477 IGVNKYVDNSKANE
+477 IGVNKFNDSKKLAE
-491 DQEVLTVD
+491 QDVLMAD
-499 LAVGERQVARLEKM
+499 LSVGERQIARLEKM
-513 KANRDNEAVKASLEK
+513 KAARDNESVKAALEK
-528 LRAAAKGT
+528 LREAAKGT
-536 ENLMPYLIDA
+536 ENLMPYLINA

-565 EFKPSIYY
+565 EYKQSGSMF

>member
-1 MSEEKRLQEDLEKGK
+1 MDKEKLQQGLNEY
-16 AMEEFFEEAPLQRI
+16 EA
-30 AEEKAAYEEKVAK
+30 KVAK
-43 ATAKFPE
+43 AVAKFPE
-50 RKEVEGQRLYTPLD
+50 RKNFEAQRLYTPLD
-64 VKDFDYCEKLGFP
+64 IEDFDYGEKLGFP
-77 GMYPFTRGVQ
+77 GQYPFTRGVQ

-160 MEALFEGIPLDKVST
+160 MEALFDGIPLDKVST

-191 AVAEKQGVKPEQLR
+191 AVAEKQGVKPEALK

-228 SMRLVTDTF
+228 SMRLITDTF
-237 AYCSK
+237 EYCSK

-281 AIQAGQKV
+281 AIKAGQKV

-302 GLDFFSEVAK
+302 GLDFFGEVAK
-312 FRAARRLWARI
+312 FRAARRLWAHI
-323 MKERYGATVPKAQML
+323 MKERYGASVPKAQML

-352 QPLINAIRITWQAM
+352 QPLNNVVRITWQAL
-366 SAILGG
+366 SAVLGG

-381 DEAIAIPTEESATLA
+381 DEAIALPTEESATLA

-402 LAYESN
+402 LAYESGVTD
-408 IPNTIDPLAGS
+408 TIDPLAGS
-419 YYVESLTDKIEQ
+419 YYIETLTDKIEK
-431 EAYEYIKKIDEMG
+431 EAYDYIDKIDRMG
-444 GAVAAIEHGYMQQE
+444 GAVAAIEQGYMQQE
-458 MARNAFS
+458 MAAHAYEY
-465 DQRDIETGKRTV
+465 QHEVELGKRTV
-477 IGVNKYVDNSKANE
+477 IGVNKFNDSKKLAE
-491 DQEVLTVD
+491 QDVLTAD
-499 LAVGERQVARLEKM
+499 LSVGERQIVRLEKM
-513 KANRDNEAVKASLEK
+513 KAARDNEAVKAALEK
-528 LRAAAKGT
+528 LREVAKGT

-565 EFKPSIYY
+565 EYKQSGSMF

>member
-1 MSEEKRLQEDLEKGK
+1 MDKEKLQQGLNEY
-16 AMEEFFEEAPLQRI
+16 EA
-30 AEEKAAYEEKVAK
+30 KVAK
-43 ATAKFPE
+43 AAAKFPE
-50 RKEVEGQRLYTPLD
+50 RKNFEAQRLYTPLD
-64 VKDFDYCEKLGFP
+64 IEDFDYGEKLGFP
-77 GMYPFTRGVQ
+77 GQYPFTRGVQ

-160 MEALFEGIPLDKVST
+160 MEALFDGIPLDKVST

-191 AVAEKQGVKPEQLR
+191 AVAEKQGVKPEALK

-228 SMRLVTDTF
+228 SMRLITDTF
-237 AYCSK
+237 EYCSK

-281 AIQAGQKV
+281 AIKAGQKV

-302 GLDFFSEVAK
+302 GLDFFGEVAK

-323 MKERYGATVPKAQML
+323 MKERYGASVPKAQML

-352 QPLINAIRITWQAM
+352 QPLNNVVRITWQAL
-366 SAILGG
+366 SAVLGG

-381 DEAIAIPTEESATLA
+381 DEAIALPTEESATLA

-402 LAYESN
+402 LAYESGVTD
-408 IPNTIDPLAGS
+408 TIDPLAGS
-419 YYVESLTDKIEQ
+419 YYIETLTDKIEK
-431 EAYEYIKKIDEMG
+431 EAYDYIDKIDRMG
-444 GAVAAIEHGYMQQE
+444 GAVAAIEQGYMQQE
-458 MARNAFS
+458 MAAHAYEY
-465 DQRDIETGKRTV
+465 QHEVELGKRTV
-477 IGVNKYVDNSKANE
+477 IGVNKFNDSKKLAE
-491 DQEVLTVD
+491 QDVLTAD
-499 LAVGERQVARLEKM
+499 LSVGERQIARLEKM
-513 KANRDNEAVKASLEK
+513 KAARDNEAVKAALEK
-528 LRAAAKGT
+528 LREAAKGT
-536 ENLMPYLIDA
+536 ENLMPYLINA

-565 EFKPSIYY
+565 EYKQSGSMF

>member
-1 MSEEKRLQEDLEKGK
+1 MDKEKLQQGLNEY
-16 AMEEFFEEAPLQRI
+16 EA
-30 AEEKAAYEEKVAK
+30 KVAK

-50 RKEVEGQRLYTPLD
+50 RKNFEAQRLYTPLD
-64 VKDFDYCEKLGFP
+64 IEDFDYGEKLGFP
-77 GMYPFTRGVQ
+77 GQYPFTRGVQ

-160 MEALFEGIPLDKVST
+160 MEALFDGIPLDKVST

-191 AVAEKQGVKPEQLR
+191 AVAEKQGVKPEALK

-228 SMRLVTDTF
+228 SMRLITDTF
-237 AYCSK
+237 EYCSK

-281 AIQAGQKV
+281 AIKAGQKV

-302 GLDFFSEVAK
+302 GLDFFGEVAK
-312 FRAARRLWARI
+312 FRAARRLWACI
-323 MKERYGATVPKAQML
+323 MKERYGASVPKAQML

-352 QPLINAIRITWQAM
+352 QPLNNVVRITWQAL
-366 SAILGG
+366 SAVLGG

-381 DEAIAIPTEESATLA
+381 DEAIALPTEESATLA

-402 LAYESN
+402 LAYESGVTD
-408 IPNTIDPLAGS
+408 TIDPLAGS
-419 YYVESLTDKIEQ
+419 YYIETLTDKIEK
-431 EAYEYIKKIDEMG
+431 EAYDYIDKIDRMG
-444 GAVAAIEHGYMQQE
+444 GAVAAIEQGYMQQE
-458 MARNAFS
+458 MAAHAYEY
-465 DQRDIETGKRTV
+465 QHEVELGKRTV
-477 IGVNKYVDNSKANE
+477 IGVNKFNDSKKLAE
-491 DQEVLTVD
+491 QDVLTAD
-499 LAVGERQVARLEKM
+499 LSVGERQIARLEKM
-513 KANRDNEAVKASLEK
+513 KAARDNEAVKAALEK
-528 LRAAAKGT
+528 LREAAKGT

-565 EFKPSIYY
+565 EYKQSGSMF

>member
-1 MSEEKRLQEDLEKGK
+1 MDKEKLQQGLNEY
-16 AMEEFFEEAPLQRI
+16 EA
-30 AEEKAAYEEKVAK
+30 KVAK
-43 ATAKFPE
+43 AVAKFPE
-50 RKEVEGQRLYTPLD
+50 RKNFEAQRLYTPLD
-64 VKDFDYCEKLGFP
+64 IEDFDYGEKLGFP
-77 GMYPFTRGVQ
+77 GQYPFTRGVQ

-160 MEALFEGIPLDKVST
+160 MEALFDGIPLDKVST

-191 AVAEKQGVKPEQLR
+191 AVAEKQGVKPEALK

-228 SMRLVTDTF
+228 SMRLITDTF
-237 AYCSK
+237 EYCSK

-281 AIQAGQKV
+281 AIKAGQKV

-302 GLDFFSEVAK
+302 GLDFFGEVAK

-323 MKERYGATVPKAQML
+323 MKERYGASVPKAQML

-352 QPLINAIRITWQAM
+352 QPLNNVVRITWQAL
-366 SAILGG
+366 SAVLGG

-381 DEAIAIPTEESATLA
+381 DEAIALPTEESATLA

-402 LAYESN
+402 LAYESGVTD
-408 IPNTIDPLAGS
+408 TIDPLAGS
-419 YYVESLTDKIEQ
+419 YYIETLTDKIEK
-431 EAYEYIKKIDEMG
+431 EAYDYIDKIDRMG
-444 GAVAAIEHGYMQQE
+444 GAVAAIEQGYMQQE
-458 MARNAFS
+458 MAAHAYEY
-465 DQRDIETGKRTV
+465 QHEVELGKRTV
-477 IGVNKYVDNSKANE
+477 IGVNKFNDSKKLAE
-491 DQEVLTVD
+491 QDVLTAD
-499 LAVGERQVARLEKM
+499 LSVGERQIARLEKM
-513 KANRDNEAVKASLEK
+513 KAARDNEAVKAALEK
-528 LRAAAKGT
+528 LREAAKGM

-565 EFKPSIYY
+565 EYKQSGSMF